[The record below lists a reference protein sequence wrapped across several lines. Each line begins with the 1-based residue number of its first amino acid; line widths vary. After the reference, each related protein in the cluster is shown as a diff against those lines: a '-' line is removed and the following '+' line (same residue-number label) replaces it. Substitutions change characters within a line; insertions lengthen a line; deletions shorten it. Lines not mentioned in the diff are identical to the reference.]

1 MTVVPRIKW
10 VLLGFILVLLFETSI
25 ALNIAVIGAGASGLA
40 SAKNALEQGH
50 KVVIFEKGPRL
61 GGIWW
66 YTNRVGKD
74 EYGVEIHTPMY
85 QGLRTNTPCETME
98 FPGIQ
103 FSNRTT
109 KYPTSDVVWNY
120 LNSYA
125 KKFNVTKHIKYH
137 HLVEKVHPIKN
148 KRWKITVKDLPNKRT
163 NTNTYDAVFV
173 CTGVCSSPRFPN
185 YNGTFNGYTLHSH
198 DYRSPEHFEGKDVL
212 VVGDGVSGT
221 DIANKLLTTART
233 VTLSA
238 RGRLPLDNNS
248 MEWSDDEEDGD
259 EIIRKC
265 DVKCLTADGA
275 EFVDGTHCN
284 FSVIIYA
291 TGYLYAYPFLN
302 ESSSIHTENNYVR
315 PLYKQIINIEHPTMA
330 FIGIPSGGMHNVM
343 VDLQARFA
351 LKFLSGDKKLPTK
364 DEMTMDTWTQIQN
377 RMTENYPLNRFHA
390 LKMGRDEY
398 YTDLADTADIQ
409 HIPESVFSYTW

>member
-1 MTVVPRIKW
+1 MIVVPRKKW
-10 VLLGFILVLLFETSI
+10 VLLGLILVLLFKTSI

-74 EYGVEIHTPMY
+74 EYGVYIHNAMY
-85 QGLRTNTPCETME
+85 QGLRTNTPYETME
-98 FPGIQ
+98 FRGHHFPNGTE
-103 FSNRTT
+103 FFPKS
-109 KYPTSDVVWNY
+109 YVVWNY

-125 KKFNVTKHIKYH
+125 KKFNVSKYIKYH

-163 NTNTYDAVFV
+163 HTNTYDAVFV

-212 VVGDGVSGT
+212 VVGNGDSGS
-221 DIANKLLTTART
+221 DIAEKLFGIAKS
-233 VTLSA
+233 VTLS
-238 RGRLPLDNNS
+238 GRTSLPFDIES
-248 MEWSDDEEDGD
+248 GPESSDSEDISYKIMIKGG
-259 EIIRKC
+259 
-265 DVKCLTADGA
+265 VKCLTADGA
-275 EFVDGTHCN
+275 EFVDGTHSN

-291 TGYLYAYPFLN
+291 TGYLYAYPFL
-302 ESSSIHTENNYVR
+302 SKKTGIHTENNYVR

-330 FIGIPSGGMHNVM
+330 FIGVPYGGPHNMMAEMQV
-343 VDLQARFA
+343 RFA
-351 LKFLSGDKKLPTK
+351 LKYLSRAKKLPGKIDMLKDTQNKLEIRARKGISETKFHHLFEK
-364 DEMTMDTWTQIQN
+364 DEDGSDYLI
-377 RMTENYPLNRFHA
+377 
-390 LKMGRDEY
+390 
-398 YTDLADTADIQ
+398 DLRNTAG
-409 HIPESVFSYTW
+409 V